1 MAEHRFSSEKG
12 CVFVGC
18 CDWGELWLQTLL
30 VCFNLR
36 NEEMVPIRKHSRMQ
50 VAGVGLTPT
59 VVGCACELHGPENR
73 ASPEMVASSSTPAKR
88 ENIALEQCYVSRGAL
103 SVSGYS
109 CGRQGYTKY
118 VHLTMLWGAEAWEGR
133 PEAIG

>member
-1 MAEHRFSSEKG
+1 MAEHRFSSKKG

-59 VVGCACELHGPENR
+59 VLGCACELHGPENQ
-73 ASPEMVASSSTPAKR
+73 ASPEMVPSSSTPDKW
-88 ENIALEQCYVSRGAL
+88 ENIALGQC
-103 SVSGYS
+103 
-109 CGRQGYTKY
+109 
-118 VHLTMLWGAEAWEGR
+118 E
-133 PEAIG
+133 

>member
-50 VAGVGLTPT
+50 VAGVWLTPT
-59 VVGCACELHGPENR
+59 VLGACVSYMDRRTGPCQR
-73 ASPEMVASSSTPAKR
+73 WFPAVPPQ
-88 ENIALEQCYVSRGAL
+88 IRGKTL
-103 SVSGYS
+103 PWDNV
-109 CGRQGYTKY
+109 
-118 VHLTMLWGAEAWEGR
+118 M
-133 PEAIG
+133 